1 MKEDHL
7 HTLINSL
14 TKTEK
19 SYFKKIKSS
28 FGSKD
33 SILMS
38 IFDGLQ
44 SNEEYDEKELI
55 EKIGFK
61 GTNNSFSVKK
71 HALYNGIIDS
81 LSLSRSNHK
90 DALWQINRLIAH
102 GIILKD
108 KSLFKNAKQSFH
120 KAYKLADE
128 NEFFYKKIEINQQ
141 MIEIFRKTQALTDF
155 AALDELE
162 DLRMEILHTGKQITN
177 NEEYYI
183 LADKLHRKSELLRHS
198 SNKEIID
205 EIDKLY
211 ENDILSSED
220 KALSETALVCYHYI
234 FYLKYYNLPNEGEK
248 ALYHLE
254 RIISIQETLKRFP
267 IRSCFVQ
274 MGNFVRLAV
283 ANDKFEDATKMLN
296 RMGAIYKGTKDSFIQ
311 IFHCVHLD
319 HFHVHKKSKEDY
331 NVFHEIM
338 AEEWDEMLADVPFN
352 MEVMDLKHA
361 QFRYEFL
368 RGNFK
373 KAFSIS
379 NFIDQQHTLHSFKN
393 GKLSEKLL
401 KTICSYELKDFD
413 LMASE
418 IRSIKHLLK
427 STMFP
432 LDAELKVFEMLKSLL
447 KNNTKEEEIEIFNK
461 YLSHPAKT
469 EETKSS
475 FVINGLKLDLWVQT
489 KCKKSEFSE
498 LFFQ

>member
-7 HTLINSL
+7 HLLINSL

-19 SYFKKIKSS
+19 SYYKKIKSS
-28 FGSKD
+28 FGGKD

-55 EKIGFK
+55 QKIGFK

-71 HALYNGIIDS
+71 HALYNGIIDA

-90 DALWQINRLIAH
+90 DALWQINRLISH
-102 GIILKD
+102 GIILKE
-108 KSLFKNAKQSFH
+108 KRLFKNAKQSFL
-120 KAYKLADE
+120 KAYKLSDE

-141 MIEIFRKTQALTDF
+141 LIEIFRKTQALTDF

-198 SNKEIID
+198 SNQEIVD
-205 EIDKLY
+205 EINELY
-211 ENDILSSED
+211 KNEILSSED

-234 FYLKYYNLPNEGEK
+234 FYLKFYNNPNEGEK

-254 RIISIQETLKRFP
+254 KIISIQEKLKRFP

-283 ANDKFEDATKMLN
+283 GNQKFEAATKMLN
-296 RMGAIYKGTKDSFIQ
+296 RMGNIYKGTKDSFIQ

-319 HFHVHKKSKEDY
+319 HFHVHNKSKNDY
-331 NVFHEIM
+331 ITFHEIM
-338 AEEWDEMLADVPFN
+338 ELEWDEMLSDIPFN

-368 RGNFK
+368 RKNYK

-401 KTICSYELKDFD
+401 KTICSYELNDFD

-432 LDAELKVFEMLKSLL
+432 LEAELQVFELLKSLL
-447 KNNTKEEEIEIFNK
+447 KNNTKEQEKAIFKK
-461 YLSHPAKT
+461 YLDLTVNT

-475 FVINGLKLDLWVQT
+475 FVINGMQFQLWIQS
-489 KCKKSEFSE
+489 KCEKSDFSD
-498 LFFQ
+498 LFFT